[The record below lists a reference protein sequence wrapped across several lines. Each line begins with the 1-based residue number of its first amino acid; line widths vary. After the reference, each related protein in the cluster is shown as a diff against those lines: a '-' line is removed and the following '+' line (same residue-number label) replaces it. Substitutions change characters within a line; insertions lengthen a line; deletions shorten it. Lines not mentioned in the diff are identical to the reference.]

1 MLLQET
7 FTLYNGVEIPKVG
20 FGTWQ
25 IPNGDI
31 CYNACLDAL
40 KAGYV
45 HIDTAEAYGNEES
58 VARAIRTSG
67 LKRSDVF
74 ITTKLPSHIKTY
86 EEAKRHLDE
95 SLERLDTDYIDLYL
109 IHAPW
114 PWSEIGK
121 DCKKGN
127 REVWRAFEEAYLA
140 GKVRAIGISN
150 FNVDDMKNILDSC
163 MIKPMVNQVEFHI
176 GHTLDEDVEFCKKN
190 GILVEAYSPI
200 QTGKLLN
207 KIDIMNIAN
216 KYQKTVAQICI
227 RYCLQ
232 KGTLP
237 LPKSQT
243 TSHIYSN
250 TELDFEIS
258 KEDMEYLDRVR

>member
-1 MLLQET
+1 MILNET
-7 FTLYNGVEIPKVG
+7 YKLYNGVEIPKVG

-25 IPNGDI
+25 IPNGEI
-31 CYNACLDAL
+31 AINACTDAL
-40 KAGYV
+40 KAGYI
-45 HIDTAEAYGNEES
+45 HIDTAEVYGNEES
-58 VARAIRTSG
+58 VRKAIEKLG

-74 ITTKLPSHIKTY
+74 ITTKLPANIKTY
-86 EEAKRHLDE
+86 DEALKHFDE
-95 SLERLDTDYIDLYL
+95 SLKRLGTDYVDLYL

-114 PWSEIGK
+114 PWNEMGK

-127 REVWRAFEEAYLA
+127 VEVWKAFEKLYIE
-140 GKVRAIGISN
+140 GKARAIGISN
-150 FNVDDMKNILDSC
+150 FNKDDMINIMDHC
-163 MIKPMVNQVEFHI
+163 MIKPMVNQIKFHI
-176 GHTLDEDVEFCKKN
+176 GHTLDEDVKYCKDN

-200 QTGKLLN
+200 ETGKLLN
-207 KIDIMNIAN
+207 KIDILNVAN

-258 KEDMEYLDRVR
+258 EEDMEYLDRVR

>member
-1 MLLQET
+1 MILNET

-25 IPNGDI
+25 IKDGDL
-31 CYNACLDAL
+31 CVNSCLEAL

-45 HIDTAEAYGNEES
+45 HIDTAEAYGNEAS
-58 VARAIRTSG
+58 VAKAIMLSKI
-67 LKRSDVF
+67 KRSDIF
-74 ITTKLPSHIKTY
+74 ITSKLPSHIKTY
-86 EEAKRHLDE
+86 EEAKKHIDE
-95 SLERLDTDYIDLYL
+95 SLERLNTDYIDLYL

-127 REVWRAFEEAYLA
+127 IEVWRAFEEAYLE
-140 GKVRAIGISN
+140 GKLRSIGISN
-150 FNVDDMKNILDSC
+150 FNVDDMENLLSHC
-163 MIKPMVNQVEFHI
+163 MIKPMVNQIEFHI
-176 GHTLDEDVEFCKKN
+176 GHTLDEDVLYCKEH

-207 KIDIMNIAN
+207 KIDILNIAN
-216 KYQKTVAQICI
+216 KYKKTVAQICI

-243 TSHIYSN
+243 KDHIISN
-250 TELDFEIS
+250 TDLDFEIS
-258 KEDMEYLDRVR
+258 EEDILYLDRVK